1 MKAGSLKIRLLAAA
15 AIAIALALLA
25 AGLALA
31 TLFEQQVDD
40 RIRQELGNDL
50 RQLVGA
56 IEIQPN
62 GEIKVTREL
71 ADPRF
76 LVPFSGKYWSVD
88 RLDVKAGT
96 SKEAARS
103 RSLWDV
109 GATPVA
115 NGTGPDGE
123 PLISEQRTI
132 ILGGP
137 SGDITMRLLSS
148 IDRKEVALPLAQFQR
163 QIATYLSLI
172 GLALIIAGWLQVSIG
187 LKPLETLRRQLSQLK
202 EHGADRI
209 KGDYPVEVQPLVTEL
224 NDVLELRD
232 KSLERARHRAG
243 NMAHGLMT
251 PLTVLSAISRDLKSR
266 KLDKISTEIDEQVE
280 NMRQHVERDLVR
292 ARLSSGRGHDL
303 TPLKSTVDSVMS
315 TLRRLPKGEDMEWV
329 NAVSPSTQV
338 PLERKDLL
346 ELLGNLL
353 DNARKY
359 GKSRVE
365 VSFDHNSLMIDDDGP
380 GVPAEDIAS
389 IRERGKRL
397 DETRKGF
404 GLGLSIVEDIADIY
418 DLNLDFGRS
427 PLGGLRVQL
436 GLNA

>member
-1 MKAGSLKIRLLAAA
+1 MSAGSLKIRLLGAAA
-15 AIAIALALLA
+15 VAIAAALLA

-31 TLFEQQVDD
+31 TLFEEQVNN
-40 RIRQELGNDL
+40 RVRQELNNDL
-50 RQLVGA
+50 LQLIGSIDVQKDGT
-56 IEIQPN
+56 IRLR
-62 GEIKVTREL
+62 REL

-76 LVPFSGKYWSVD
+76 LTPLSGKYWSVD
-88 RLDVKAGT
+88 TVD
-96 SKEAARS
+96 SKTGKVMEALRS
-103 RSLWDV
+103 RSIWDAEV
-109 GATPVA
+109 APVA
-115 NGTGPDGE
+115 NGTGPEGE
-123 PLISEQRTI
+123 RILSEQRDV
-132 ILGGP
+132 ILTGP
-137 SGDITMRLLSS
+137 AGDLTLRLTASVDS
-148 IDRKEVALPLAQFQR
+148 KEVSDPLSQFKW

-172 GLALIIAGWLQVSIG
+172 ALALVIAAWLQVSIG
-187 LKPLETLRRQLSQLK
+187 LKPLETLRRQLSEMK
-202 EHGADRI
+202 EKGADRI
-209 KGDYPVEVQPLVTEL
+209 AGDYPDEVQPLVTEF

-243 NMAHGLMT
+243 DLGHGLMT
-251 PLTVLSAISRDLKSR
+251 PLTVLSAVARDLKTR
-266 KLDKISTEIDEQVE
+266 KLPKIAGEIEEQVE

-292 ARLSSGRGHDL
+292 ARLASGRGHDL
-303 TPLKSTVDSVMS
+303 TPLKVTVDSVMS
-315 TLRRLPKGEDMEWV
+315 TLKRLPKGEEMEWI
-329 NAVSPSTQV
+329 NAVSPVTQV

-359 GKSRVE
+359 GKSKVE
-365 VSFDHNSLMIDDDGP
+365 VNFTGNALVIDDDGP
-380 GVPAEDIAS
+380 GVPPENIAS

-436 GLNA
+436 GLSA